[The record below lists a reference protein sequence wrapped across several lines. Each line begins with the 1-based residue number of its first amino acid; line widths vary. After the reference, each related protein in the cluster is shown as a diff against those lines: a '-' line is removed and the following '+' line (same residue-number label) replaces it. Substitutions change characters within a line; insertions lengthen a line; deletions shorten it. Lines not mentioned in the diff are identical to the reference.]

1 MPNAEPWT
9 PAEDVAL
16 CKAYTNI
23 SEDGATSTDQRSSLF
38 WDRIHDTYTG
48 LVPAGTPARKAGALQ
63 SRWSGLIRPDV
74 SLFASCLAV
83 VKAEEHSG
91 WTDMEHIDEALLR
104 FTAKREQLNA
114 NATHEYE
121 EELRA
126 GATKGKRKPRVRPE
140 LFRLHHCYE
149 VLRQSVRFMR
159 DVPRPRKRP
168 RLPVTHQLNNDDGS
182 DNSESDG
189 RASSVEIGNA
199 SGTEGSQSTA
209 SSAQLLR
216 PASAGKKK
224 AKQLELEGQ
233 VDKAIMHSQR
243 ELANATSAQVSIMKE
258 QLEVAKQKVELMAN
272 QQQALRDQA
281 EMSIMCTSTEGLSDF
296 GKEYLLLKQI
306 LDEMKKRTQTS

>member
-149 VLRQSVRFMR
+149 
-159 DVPRPRKRP
+159 
-168 RLPVTHQLNNDDGS
+168 
-182 DNSESDG
+182 
-189 RASSVEIGNA
+189 
-199 SGTEGSQSTA
+199 
-209 SSAQLLR
+209 
-216 PASAGKKK
+216 
-224 AKQLELEGQ
+224 
-233 VDKAIMHSQR
+233 
-243 ELANATSAQVSIMKE
+243 
-258 QLEVAKQKVELMAN
+258 
-272 QQQALRDQA
+272 
-281 EMSIMCTSTEGLSDF
+281 
-296 GKEYLLLKQI
+296 
-306 LDEMKKRTQTS
+306 